1 MSIPNSRSIG
11 IVGAGTMGEGI
22 AQVAAGAGH
31 QVLLFDVRSGAASDA
46 IDRIAGRLA
55 RSVERGKRTQPE
67 ADAVIAQL
75 GTAASLDDFS
85 RVGLVIEAAVEN
97 LEAKQGIFRELDSI
111 VPTDALFASNT
122 SSISITAIASAIAD
136 PKRLAGFHFFNPAP
150 AMALVEVVAGLA
162 TAADTMDTLVD
173 LALAWG
179 KTPIRTISSPGFVGN
194 RVARP
199 FYGEALRMLEEG
211 VADAFTIDS
220 LVRGSGGFPMGPFQL
235 MDLVGIDVNL
245 AVSTSVW
252 EATSHD
258 PRFAPSFV
266 QREMVSS
273 GRLGRKSGRGFH
285 RYDDAA
291 TEPLLPIVV
300 PGSMP
305 RAIEVVGDAGALQ
318 GLVDRLVQ
326 GGVRVDRVFG
336 GKPHLRVG
344 AVRVALTDGATATT
358 LDLSPNTAVIDLA
371 HDYSAIS
378 IIGVAVSDGASPDT
392 ITTVAG
398 MLAAAGIRCV
408 QVDDSPG
415 LVVGRIV
422 ASLVNLAADTVH
434 FGIASPRDVDAAMR
448 LGFGYPIGPLAW
460 GDKIGPGWVADV
472 VGNLHEFYQEPR
484 YRVSPLV
491 RRRVASGDSLV
502 S

>member
-31 QVLLFDVRSGAASDA
+31 QVLLFDLRAGAAGAA
-46 IDRIAGRLA
+46 IDRIAARLA

-67 ADAVIAQL
+67 ADSVVAQL
-75 GTAASLDDFS
+75 SVAASLAEFS

-97 LEAKQGIFRELDSI
+97 LEAKQDIFRELDSI
-111 VPTDALFASNT
+111 VPSDALFASNT
-122 SSISITAIASAIAD
+122 SSISITAISSAVAD

-211 VADAFTIDS
+211 VADAFTIDA

-235 MDLVGIDVNL
+235 MDLVGI
-245 AVSTSVW
+245 
-252 EATSHD
+252 
-258 PRFAPSFV
+258 
-266 QREMVSS
+266 
-273 GRLGRKSGRGFH
+273 GFH
-285 RYDDAA
+285 RYDDEA

-300 PGSMP
+300 PGPIP
-305 RAIEVVGDAGALQ
+305 RGIEVTGDAGALQ
-318 GLVDRLVQ
+318 GLVDRLLL
-326 GGVRVDRVFG
+326 GGVQVDRVFG

-344 AVRVALTDGATATT
+344 AVRVALTDGTTATT

-378 IIGVAVSDGASPDT
+378 LIGVAVSDGASPDT
-392 ITTVAG
+392 ITAVAG

-460 GDKIGPGWVADV
+460 GDEIGPDWVAAV
-472 VGNLHEFYQEPR
+472 ISNLHDFYQEGR

-491 RRRVASGDSLV
+491 RRRVASGGSLV